1 MIVWF
6 VCLLGVIRRLTS
18 SLQRRV
24 PTKTSSLMTITEVLT
39 TTGTK
44 TKTLRQIHRDD
55 SSLNYW
61 YLNTTSDYERCWEIV
76 FDPSVE
82 SLQLCTVRFDTE
94 SSYDGVLIADGEWS
108 TDSTGNVHLCHKIN
122 NSLLLLCGSCE
133 FIRLLGHH
141 WSGIG
146 AFRRFG

>member
-44 TKTLRQIHRDD
+44 TKTLRHIHRDD
-55 SSLNYW
+55 SSLNY
-61 YLNTTSDYERCWEIV
+61 
-76 FDPSVE
+76 
-82 SLQLCTVRFDTE
+82 
-94 SSYDGVLIADGEWS
+94 
-108 TDSTGNVHLCHKIN
+108 TDHI
-122 NSLLLLCGSCE
+122 
-133 FIRLLGHH
+133 
-141 WSGIG
+141 
-146 AFRRFG
+146 